1 MCAALHTTTHQVS
14 VLFGSYLVSL
24 LCLYCSSKKEARSTS
39 TGPSNSSSNGLTL
52 SSVTTRAT
60 HSSSVS
66 PPSHQPQSRCA
77 VCVCER
83 VMCGCVCVCVC
94 VSSGAQS
101 AHWPGVGRTI
111 LGAIHHSHSPHVM
124 DLGFPTSRFQ
134 IQGSEGC
141 AIESEPLLN
150 EMRCVFVVS
159 TSRSSP
165 GTEIARV
172 TRKIGLRGSFF
183 WPA

>member
-1 MCAALHTTTHQVS
+1 MFHEWLRGQVPGRGREMCAALHTTTHQVS

-94 VSSGAQS
+94 VIRRTKCAL
-101 AHWPGVGRTI
+101 ARGRQDHFGSNTSFTFTTRD
-111 LGAIHHSHSPHVM
+111 G
-124 DLGFPTSRFQ
+124 LGFSHFKIPDSRF
-134 IQGSEGC
+134 
-141 AIESEPLLN
+141 
-150 EMRCVFVVS
+150 
-159 TSRSSP
+159 
-165 GTEIARV
+165 
-172 TRKIGLRGSFF
+172 
-183 WPA
+183 